1 MKMHISKRRLPVAEA
16 RLLKAL
22 AHPVRLEIARIVSQE
37 ESCVCH
43 LEARTGLRQ
52 AYLSQQIS
60 ILRDAGLLAER
71 RVGTFI
77 HYRLADERLVDVIT
91 SVQRVAGSADK
102 PLPALDPARCTC
114 PRCSEMARQVSP
126 APGRIRPGGQ
136 RKGESEHVRVS

>member
-1 MKMHISKRRLPVAEA
+1 MPKRRLPVAEA

-22 AHPVRLEIARIVSQE
+22 AHPVRLQIARILGQE

-52 AYLSQQIS
+52 AYLSQQLS
-60 ILRDAGLLAER
+60 ILREAGLLAER

-77 HYRLADERLVDVIT
+77 HYRLADPRLSEVIA
-91 SVQRVAGSADK
+91 SVQRVAGSADR
-102 PLPALDPARCTC
+102 PLPPLDPARCSC
-114 PRCSEMARQVSP
+114 PRCSEQAQQVSP
-126 APGRIRPGGQ
+126 PAGQMRPRRQ